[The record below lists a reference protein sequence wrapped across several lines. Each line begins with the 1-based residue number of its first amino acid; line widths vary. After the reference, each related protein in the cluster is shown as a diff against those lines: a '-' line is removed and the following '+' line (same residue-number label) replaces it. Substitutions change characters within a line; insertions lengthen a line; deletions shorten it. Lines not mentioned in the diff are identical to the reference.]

1 MLQQQDK
8 PSPKPAIKK
17 RGVESPKKIIE
28 PGTFTVVTL
37 DDISRKL
44 SELLILNGS
53 VEKLNKAILKQLRD
67 ADDEGEYLFVSGTA
81 TTDLSL
87 NITDLLG
94 IIGHPVKGYIIK
106 NDGANIIQ
114 VGHNITA
121 SSIDPTVQTGSARFY
136 PVFVGEQHK
145 EMFNR
150 KVIRNVYIRTTAGTS
165 AYRLWLLW

>member
-1 MLQQQDK
+1 MSQTPGKLFQE
-8 PSPKPAIKK
+8 PVVKK
-17 RGVESPKKIIE
+17 GVVPQKKIIE
-28 PGTFTVVTL
+28 PGAFLVVTL
-37 DDISRKL
+37 DDISRKM
-44 SELLILNGS
+44 SELLISNES
-53 VEKLNKAILKQLRD
+53 IEKLNKAILKELKD

-114 VGHNITA
+114 VGHNITS
-121 SSIDPTVQTGSARFY
+121 SSIDSNVQTGSARFY
-136 PVFVGEQHK
+136 PVFVGESHK